1 LLKEEKT
8 KKNVAK
14 IEHFLDKN
22 KRVIRCDFSFLF
34 CVLLRIF
41 TKEQFKERNRG
52 KNRGN
57 KTENENFFSGSV

>member
-41 TKEQFKERNRG
+41 TKEQFKERKRG